1 MSSSEVERFVADLK
15 SDEGLRSALS
25 DHASGVG
32 SVVSFANDKGY
43 DISVDEANSYI
54 QGQAGSDL
62 SDAQLDAVAGGK
74 GHHHHSTVSE
84 TQVATVQTVAAATT
98 EAVNA
103 ETTVNVAA
111 EGEVVAVAVV
121 VVT

>member
-74 GHHHHSTVSE
+74 GSPSTVSE
-84 TQVATVQTVAAATT
+84 TQVATVQTVAATTT

-103 ETTVNVAA
+103 ETTVNVGA
-111 EGEVVAVAVV
+111 EVVAVV

>member
-1 MSSSEVERFVADLK
+1 MSSSEVERFVGDLK

-54 QGQAGSDL
+54 QGQANQDL
-62 SDAQLDAVAGGK
+62 SDDQLDAVAGGK
-74 GHHHHSTVSE
+74 GSGHVGT
-84 TQVATVQTVAAATT
+84 TVQTAVSTTTAAT
-98 EAVNA
+98 VA
-103 ETTVNVAA
+103 E
-111 EGEVVAVAVV
+111 AVAVIV
-121 VVT
+121 LT